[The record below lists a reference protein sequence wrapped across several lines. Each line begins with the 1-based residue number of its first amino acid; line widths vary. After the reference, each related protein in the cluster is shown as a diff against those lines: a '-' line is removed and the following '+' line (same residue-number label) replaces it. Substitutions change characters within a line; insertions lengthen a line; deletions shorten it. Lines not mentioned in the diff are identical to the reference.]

1 MAEKLSEK
9 IYNSIKK
16 DIEDGRL
23 DTREFFSEA
32 QFAEKYNVSK
42 APVRDALHLLCSE
55 GYMVSYHRKGY
66 MVNSFSVDEI
76 NQIQTIRRAI
86 EHLTIELVIKNATD
100 EQIWSLYR
108 YAEETSGGQDNKAF
122 HMGLA
127 QISGNKYLPDTLE
140 GLLGKIFV
148 AKRKV
153 VLDTKK
159 HRDILDALLERDEEK
174 AVQCL
179 NADISLL

>member
-86 EHLTIELVIKNATD
+86 LEKPQWHGELSYSERSRANRNMN
-100 EQIWSLYR
+100 QI
-108 YAEETSGGQDNKAF
+108 GG
-122 HMGLA
+122 
-127 QISGNKYLPDTLE
+127 
-140 GLLGKIFV
+140 
-148 AKRKV
+148 
-153 VLDTKK
+153 
-159 HRDILDALLERDEEK
+159 
-174 AVQCL
+174 
-179 NADISLL
+179 